1 MFPFNY
7 IPDSIDPFMRKIIIT
22 LICVQFFS
30 FLFLVI
36 YLSYLHFTGKDKLEY
51 EEIKKM
57 EKEKEKNKN
66 NSSNLDNNNN
76 NEKEN
81 ENEKKEEKVE
91 QKKRKKD

>member
-7 IPDSIDPFMRKIIIT
+7 IPDSIDPFMRKIIVT
-22 LICVQFFS
+22 LICIQFFS
-30 FLFLVI
+30 FLTLVI

-57 EKEKEKNKN
+57 EEENK
-66 NSSNLDNNNN
+66 
-76 NEKEN
+76 
-81 ENEKKEEKVE
+81 KKESLNNDDNKKERDKNEEKDK